1 MNRLVALTLPLL
13 LACSYAVAD
22 AKPGTG
28 GNATNGQKLYQSRC
42 TACHSIEVSIVGPL
56 HKGVFGRK
64 VGTVPEFDYSKG
76 LKKLGEKKVVWNEKT
91 LDEWLASP
99 EKFSPGQT
107 MGLATS
113 DAKDRADLI
122 AYLKTLK

>member
-22 AKPGTG
+22 AKAGTG
-28 GNATNGQKLYQSRC
+28 GDAKNGEKLYQSRC
-42 TACHSIEVSIVGPL
+42 TACHSVEVSIVGPL

-64 VGTVPEFDYSKG
+64 IGSVPEFDYSKG
-76 LKKLGEKKVVWNEKT
+76 LKKLGQDKKVWNEKT
-91 LDEWLASP
+91 LDAWLANP

-107 MGLATS
+107 MALATS
-113 DAKDRADLI
+113 EAKDRADLI